1 MFNRNDKFREGFF
14 GEFMIRGQKFWYLL
28 LAALLLA
35 LLPTMQAQTVT
46 TGDIAGVVRD
56 ATGAVVPNA
65 QVTLK
70 NSDTGDTRVVQTN
83 ESGGYRFTFVKPGN
97 YQVSAKVPGL
107 QTDVVKVRIDVGQA
121 PSVDL
126 VAKVQATQEVIEVT
140 GAAPPLNTEN
150 ANLSETFSSRQMAE
164 LPAPG
169 GDLTT
174 IAYTAPG
181 VVMSTGMGYGN
192 FSTHGLPGTSNLF
205 TINGNDYND
214 PYLNLNNSGA
224 SNNLLGQNEIQEAAV
239 ISNAYSVQ
247 YGRQAG
253 AQVNYVTKSGSN
265 TWHGNALWNWNGTT
279 LDANSFFNNRD
290 GIPRPGTIS
299 NQWADS
305 LGGAIIKNKLF
316 FYVDNEGL
324 YYTIAAT
331 GVVSYPSQQLQQYIL
346 STINPAQDALY
357 NKAFSIWQGA
367 PGASHAVPITT
378 GSGATQDASGTLGCG
393 PSFAG
398 TNTPAPGGGIFGQTV
413 PCGQAFATAAPNQNR
428 EWLLTTRIDYNIND
442 NNKLNF
448 RFKHD
453 TGFQPTGT
461 SLLTP
466 VLNEQSIQ
474 PQYEGQVNYTTVI
487 SPTIVNNFIGSVL
500 WYSAIF
506 GPANV
511 SAASNLFPSYFGF
524 SEGGTNSGAFTGMG
538 DFWAAFPQG
547 RNVGQGQLI
556 DDLSITKGNH
566 TIKIGANYRK
576 NDVSDHGLNTG
587 VIGSYFFS
595 PLTDFVNGTLN
606 NGSYY
611 FQSFPSITVAHIRF
625 YDLGAYIQDE
635 WAAKPNLKLTFGVRF
650 DRTANPSCVE
660 TCFSNLNAP
669 FMTSAFTGGLDT
681 PYNSILHDGSN
692 AYYSVDAV
700 DIDPRFGI
708 VWSPRGVNKTVIRAG
723 IGLFSDM
730 APGFL
735 VSNVFSNP
743 PSPFQVAVFNGQTV
757 NLANDPTSAAAA
769 ALASYQAFHTGF
781 VNGATYNQL
790 NNAIPGGFSPP
801 NVFSIPQH
809 MSSPRYLEYSFEVE
823 QPLDSKDI
831 LTFTYS
837 GNRGFNLL
845 AMTQF
850 PNAYNSSGA
859 PFAGLPTSPKDAAFN
874 SVTEI
879 ANSGLSRYN
888 ALSITYKRAFSSG
901 LQAEVSYTYSH
912 ALDTLSNGGTGLPF
926 SFQPGTGFTSIS
938 TPSFANNYA
947 NSDYDLRHNLVGDL
961 TYDTPWK
968 FHNRIVNAV
977 GGGWTVAGKFF
988 LRSGM
993 PFSIT
998 DSLLGP
1004 TIDPSLGAPLLAGYS
1019 GLGGPVAHTCGAS
1032 QVDIPCFTTSQ
1043 FLPAGTEGAFGNVGR
1058 NSFYGPDWFDIDMSM
1073 YKTFAITE
1081 RISFRIGAQAYNVLN
1096 HPNFMNPAQDIAGGG
1111 FGLIQATAAQT
1122 TGPYGSFQGSSVA
1135 AGQRLLVLSASVMF

>member
-1 MFNRNDKFREGFF
+1 
-14 GEFMIRGQKFWYLL
+14 MIRGQKFWYLL

-35 LLPTMQAQTVT
+35 ILPTMQAQTVT

-65 QVTLK
+65 QVTLR
-70 NSDTGDTRVVQTN
+70 NTDTGDTRLAQTN

-97 YQVSAKVPGL
+97 YEVSAKVPGL
-107 QTDVVKVRIDVGQA
+107 QSDVVKVRIDVGQA
-121 PSVDL
+121 PAVDL

-150 ANLSETFSSRQMAE
+150 ANLSETFSQRQMSE

-181 VVMSTGMGYGN
+181 VVMSTGGQMAGYGN
-192 FSTHGLPGTSNLF
+192 FSSHGLPGTSNLF

-290 GIPRPGTIS
+290 GIARPGTIS

-305 LGGAIIKNKLF
+305 LGGAVIKNKLF

-331 GVVSYPSQQLQQYIL
+331 GVVSYPSPQLQQYIL
-346 STINPAQDALY
+346 GTINPAQDALY
-357 NKAFSIWQGA
+357 QKAFSIWQGA

-398 TNTPAPGGGIFGQTV
+398 TNTAAPGGGVFGQTV
-413 PCGQAFATAAPNQNR
+413 PCGNAFATAAPNQNR
-428 EWLLTTRIDYNIND
+428 EWLLTSRIDYNVND

-461 SLLTP
+461 SLLNPT
-466 VLNEQSIQ
+466 LNEQSIQ
-474 PQYEGQVNYTTVI
+474 PQYEGQVNYTTVF

-511 SAASNLFPSYFGF
+511 GASSSFFPTYFQF
-524 SEGGTNSGAFTGMG
+524 TEGGTNSGPFTSMG
-538 DFWAAFPQG
+538 DNWAFFPQG
-547 RNVGQGQLI
+547 RDVGQGQLI

-566 TIKIGANYRK
+566 TIKIGANFRK
-576 NDVSDHGLNTG
+576 NDVSDHSLSEG

-611 FQSFPSITVAHIRF
+611 YQQFPSINVAHIRF
-625 YDLGAYIQDE
+625 YDVGTYIQDE

-650 DRTANPSCVE
+650 DRTANPTCVE
-660 TCFSNLNAP
+660 TCFSNLSSP
-669 FMTSAFTGGLDT
+669 FMSNAFTGGINT

-692 AYYSVDAV
+692 AYYSTDAV

-708 VWSPRGVNKTVIRAG
+708 VWSPLGTNKTVIRAG
-723 IGLFSDM
+723 IGIFSDM

-735 VSNVFSNP
+735 VSNVFFNP
-743 PSPFQVAVFNGQTV
+743 PSPFAVYEFSGQGV
-757 NLANDPTSAAAA
+757 NTPNDPASAGAA
-769 ALASYQAFHTGF
+769 ALGSYQAFHSGF
-781 VNGATYNQL
+781 ANGATYGQL
-790 NNAIPGGFSPP
+790 NSTVPGGFSSP
-801 NVFSIPQH
+801 NLYSIPQH
-809 MSSPRYLEYSFEVE
+809 LSTPRYIEYSFEVE

-837 GNRGFNLL
+837 GNRGYNLL
-845 AMTQF
+845 AQTDF
-850 PNAYNSSGA
+850 PNAYNATGA
-859 PFAGLPTSPKDAAFN
+859 AFTGLPSAQKDPAFN
-874 SVTEI
+874 QVTGLTNE
-879 ANSGLSRYN
+879 GLSRYN

-912 ALDTLSNGGTGLPF
+912 ALDTLSNGGSGLPF
-926 SFQPGTGFTSIS
+926 SFAPGTGFGSLS

-947 NSDYDLRHNLVGDL
+947 NSDYDLRHNLTGDL

-968 FHNRIVNAV
+968 FNNRLLNEI
-977 GGGWTVAGKFF
+977 GSGWTVASKFY
-988 LRSGM
+988 LRSGL
-993 PFSIT
+993 PFSVT
-998 DSLLGP
+998 DSALGAA
-1004 TIDPSLGAPLLAGYS
+1004 IDPGLGAPLLAGYS
-1019 GLGGPVAHTCGAS
+1019 GVGGPVARSCGAS
-1032 QVDIPCFTTSQ
+1032 QVDIPCFSLSQ
-1043 FLPAGTEGAFGNVGR
+1043 FLPSGAEPGFGNVGR
-1058 NSFYGPDWFDIDMSM
+1058 NSFYGPGFFDIDMSM
-1073 YKTFAITE
+1073 YKNFAITE
-1081 RISFRIGAQAYNVLN
+1081 RITFRVGAQAYNVLN
-1096 HPNFMNPAQDIAGGG
+1096 HPNFSNPNQNVAGSG
-1111 FGLIQATAAQT
+1111 FGLIQATAGQN
-1122 TGPYGSFQGSSVA
+1122 TGPYGTFQGSSVA